1 MTPTKV
7 HDWRIDAREYARH
20 ESRRGRRHAFDTIDP
35 RRAALVV
42 VDLVPFFVSDN
53 PYARAIL
60 PNVNRLAAA
69 LRSTGGT
76 VTWVVPAAEPPS
88 PARVEFLGPEVAE
101 TYRVYGGNGAV
112 RDRLWPDLD
121 HHDGDLTLE
130 KSAASAFFPG
140 RSPLPEL
147 LAERGV
153 DTLVI
158 AGAVTNVCVEST
170 ARDAATLGYRVVVAA
185 DATAAGTDAVHNA
198 SLHTIY
204 RSFGDVRPTGEI
216 VGLLTKE

>member
-1 MTPTKV
+1 M
-7 HDWRIDAREYARH
+7 
-20 ESRRGRRHAFDTIDP
+20 
-35 RRAALVV
+35 
-42 VDLVPFFVSDN
+42 
-53 PYARAIL
+53 
-60 PNVNRLAAA
+60 
-69 LRSTGGT
+69 
-76 VTWVVPAAEPPS
+76 
-88 PARVEFLGPEVAE
+88 
-101 TYRVYGGNGAV
+101 

-147 LAERGV
+147 LTQREV